1 MDEWTT
7 WEDLQSLQGSDEQLD
22 DARRKRIWVELKGG
36 RDDRWSQRQ
45 VRVTE
50 NPTRAK
56 PFLYPPNSVRRYR
69 LAVANRSAVVT
80 RPNDVP
86 MYVVQNKQTAVQHS
100 AAVAYESYSLFWT
113 RTNEI
118 GFNLQVKQWRNEHSQ
133 VAASR
138 KVRACPITWWRQHG
152 QPPDRRR
159 RCGYFISYL

>member
-1 MDEWTT
+1 MRGSTAKGQMSSWMMPGESEYELSWKQEGMTDEVSGR
-7 WEDLQSLQGSDEQLD
+7 WEWQRIPPEPNPFYIPQIRCAAIGSLLPTGRQSSLVQ
-22 DARRKRIWVELKGG
+22 
-36 RDDRWSQRQ
+36 
-45 VRVTE
+45 T
-50 NPTRAK
+50 
-56 PFLYPPNSVRRYR
+56 
-69 LAVANRSAVVT
+69 
-80 RPNDVP
+80 